1 MSSYYSLFN
10 HNNLS
15 IDDVINLYEL
25 KKSTF
30 PLPKRKGK
38 MEKAKSIDEISD
50 KFDAFIFD
58 SFGVLNVGSTLIENV
73 PNALNK
79 LKRKEKVITVLTNGA
94 SYPTSKK
101 VETFCNWKLPF
112 NSTEIISS
120 RDLLKNHLKNEK
132 KITWGVIGSPG
143 SDIDELGISGYIL
156 GNNMKQIDKC
166 EGIIYLGCEYWSNE
180 NQKILEDHVVKNSLK
195 VLVGNPDI
203 IAPQKSSF
211 SIEPGFWSY
220 NFHKFRA
227 SKPLYFGKPHNQI
240 FDLAINKIIAL
251 SNKSIS
257 LDRIAM
263 VGDSLHTDI
272 LGGLSSKISTI
283 LVTNHGLFKDYDYY
297 NAIAK
302 TSICPDWIIPS
313 L

>member
-1 MSSYYSLFN
+1 MSSYLNLFK
-10 HNNLS
+10 NNSLS

-25 KKSTF
+25 KKSIF
-30 PLPKRKGK
+30 PVPKRKGR
-38 MEKAKSIDEISD
+38 MEKANSIDEISD

-58 SFGVLNVGSTLIENV
+58 SFGVLNIGSILINNV
-73 PNALNK
+73 PSALNK
-79 LKRKEKVITVLTNGA
+79 LKRKEKIITVLTNGA

-101 VETFCNWKLPF
+101 LETFNNWKLPF
-112 NSTEIISS
+112 NSSEVISS
-120 RDLLKNHLKNEK
+120 RDLLKTHLKGEK
-132 KITWGVIGSPG
+132 EITWGVIGSPG
-143 SDIDELGISGYIL
+143 SDLVELGINGHIL
-156 GNNMKQIDKC
+156 GKNMNQIKKC
-166 EGIIYLGCEYWSNE
+166 EGVIYLGCEFWNHE
-180 NQKILEDHVVKNSLK
+180 NQKILEDHISNKPLK

-211 SIEPGFWSY
+211 SIEPGFWSF
-220 NFHKFRA
+220 NFHQSEI
-227 SKPLYFGKPHNQI
+227 SKPLYFGKPHTQI
-240 FDLAINKIIAL
+240 FELAIKRIMTL

-272 LGGLSSKISTI
+272 LGGLSSNISTI

-297 NAIAK
+297 NAIDK
-302 TSICPDWIIPS
+302 TKIFPDWIIPS

>member
-1 MSSYYSLFN
+1 MSLYYSLFN

-25 KKSTF
+25 KTSTF
-30 PLPKRKGK
+30 PSPKRKGK

-58 SFGVLNVGSTLIENV
+58 SFGVLNIGSTLIENV
-73 PNALNK
+73 PSALNK

-101 VETFCNWKLPF
+101 VETFSNWKLPF
-112 NSTEIISS
+112 NSSEVISS

-132 KITWGVIGSPG
+132 KITWGVVGSPG
-143 SDIDELGISGYIL
+143 SDIDELGISGHIL
-156 GNNMKQIDKC
+156 GKNMKQIDKC

-180 NQKILEDHVVKNSLK
+180 NQKTLEDHVVKNSLK

-211 SIEPGFWSY
+211 SVEPGFWSY
-220 NFHKFRA
+220 NFHNH
-227 SKPLYFGKPHNQI
+227 SY
-240 FDLAINKIIAL
+240 
-251 SNKSIS
+251 
-257 LDRIAM
+257 
-263 VGDSLHTDI
+263 VI
-272 LGGLSSKISTI
+272 L
-283 LVTNHGLFKDYDYY
+283 F
-297 NAIAK
+297 
-302 TSICPDWIIPS
+302 
-313 L
+313 

>member
-1 MSSYYSLFN
+1 MSLYYSLFN

-25 KKSTF
+25 KTSTF
-30 PLPKRKGK
+30 PSPKRKGK

-58 SFGVLNVGSTLIENV
+58 SFGVLNIGSTLIKNV
-73 PNALNK
+73 PSALKK
-79 LKRKEKVITVLTNGA
+79 LKRKEKIIIVLTNGA
-94 SYPTSKK
+94 SYPTSNK
-101 VETFCNWKLPF
+101 VETFSNWKLPF
-112 NSTEIISS
+112 NSSEVISS

-132 KITWGVIGSPG
+132 KITWGVVGSPG
-143 SDIDELGISGYIL
+143 SDIDELGISGHIL
-156 GNNMKQIDKC
+156 GKNMNQIDKC
-166 EGIIYLGCEYWSNE
+166 EGIIYLGCEYWSDK
-180 NQKILEDHVVKNSLK
+180 NQKTLEDHVVKNSLK

-211 SIEPGFWSY
+211 SVEPGFWSY
-220 NFHKFRA
+220 NFHKLSD

-240 FDLAINKIIAL
+240 FDLAINKIMSL

-283 LVTNHGLFKDYDYY
+283 LVTNHGLFKDYNYY
-297 NAIAK
+297 NAIEK
-302 TSICPDWIIPS
+302 TSIFPDWIIPS

>member
-1 MSSYYSLFN
+1 MSLYYSLFN

-25 KKSTF
+25 KTSTF

-58 SFGVLNVGSTLIENV
+58 SFGVINIGSTLIDNV
-73 PNALNK
+73 PSALNK
-79 LKRKEKVITVLTNGA
+79 LKRKEKVIIVLTNGA

-101 VETFCNWKLPF
+101 VETFSNWKLPF
-112 NSTEIISS
+112 NSSEVISS

-132 KITWGVIGSPG
+132 KITWGVVGSPG
-143 SDIDELGISGYIL
+143 SDIDELGISGHIL
-156 GNNMKQIDKC
+156 GKNMKQIDKC

-180 NQKILEDHVVKNSLK
+180 NQKTLEDHVVKNSLK

-211 SIEPGFWSY
+211 SVEPGFWSY
-220 NFHKFRA
+220 NFHKLRA
-227 SKPLYFGKPHNQI
+227 SKPLYFGKPHTQI
-240 FDLAINKIIAL
+240 FDLAINKIMAI

-283 LVTNHGLFKDYDYY
+283 LVTNHGLFKDYNYY
-297 NAIAK
+297 NAIEK
-302 TSICPDWIIPS
+302 TSIFPDWIIPS